1 MTSTAEPAIPSR
13 GGLLPTTPPEDAVL
27 PARSATAP
35 APGEPIPSHYTKCY
49 GCGTDHPSGL
59 RLQLFAGE
67 GLSLHGTF
75 TVTDQHQGAPGLA
88 HGGLL
93 TTAFDDA
100 LGSLNWL
107 LSSPAVTGRLE
118 TDFRRP
124 VPVGSTLHIE
134 AAVVG
139 VKGRKVF
146 SRAVGRL
153 GAPDGPI
160 AMTAAALFVQVPV
173 EHFVANGRAE
183 DVARAHEDRLVRGS
197 LESFE
202 VNP

>member
-1 MTSTAEPAIPSR
+1 MTSPAERSIPSR
-13 GGLLPTTPPEDAVL
+13 GGLLPTTPPPDAVL
-27 PARSATAP
+27 PERSPVAP
-35 APGEPIPSHYTKCY
+35 APGERIPSHYTKCF
-49 GCGTDHPSGL
+49 GCGTEAEHGL
-59 RLQLFAGE
+59 HLTLFAGE
-67 GLSLHGTF
+67 GLSLYGTF
-75 TVTDQHQGAPGLA
+75 TVSDQHQGAPGLA

-107 LSSPAVTGRLE
+107 LSSPSVTGRLE
-118 TDFRRP
+118 VDFRRP

-139 VKGRKVF
+139 VKGRKIF

-153 GAPDGPI
+153 DAEDGPV
-160 AMTAAALFVQVPV
+160 AMTAASLFVQVPV
-173 EHFVANGRAE
+173 EHFVSHGRPE
-183 DVARAHEDRLVRGS
+183 DVARAREDRFVRGS
-197 LESFE
+197 LANLE